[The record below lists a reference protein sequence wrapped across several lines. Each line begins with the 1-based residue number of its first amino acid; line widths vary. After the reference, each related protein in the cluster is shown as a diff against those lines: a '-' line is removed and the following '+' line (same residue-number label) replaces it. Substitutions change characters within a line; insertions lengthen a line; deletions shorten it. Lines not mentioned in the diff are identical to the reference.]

1 MLNIVKRHLDLSLD
15 QLENYIFINKNDVR
29 AIEFKFELN
38 SLNEKL
44 NELIKDR
51 NETLQKMREHPN
63 GSPSECSNNESR
75 IS

>member
-15 QLENYIFINKNDVR
+15 QLENYVFINKNDVR

-51 NETLQKMREHPN
+51 HETLQQMREHPN
-63 GSPSECSNNESR
+63 CSPSECSNNESR
-75 IS
+75 IP